1 MPLVKSTLEQSLK
14 KAFKDS
20 LDSIAGYS
28 ALNAKL
34 EEAADIFS
42 KQASEAIDAYI
53 KTATIV
59 VPAGQAVVA
68 GTSAGSTTTP
78 SLPANIS

>member
-1 MPLVKSTLEQSLK
+1 MALVKNVLEDALK

-34 EEAADIFS
+34 EEASSIFS

-53 KTATIV
+53 KSATIV
-59 VPAGQAVVA
+59 VPPGQAVVA
-68 GTSAGSTTTP
+68 GTSAGSTTAP
-78 SLPANIS
+78 SAPANIS